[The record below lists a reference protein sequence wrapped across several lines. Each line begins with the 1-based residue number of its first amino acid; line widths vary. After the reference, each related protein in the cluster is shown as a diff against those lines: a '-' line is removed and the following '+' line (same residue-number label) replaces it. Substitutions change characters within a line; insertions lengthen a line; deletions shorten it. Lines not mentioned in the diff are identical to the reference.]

1 MEKTQEQKVLLATS
15 KVADVIGLTVIG
27 LGKTDRDLVLEDSE
41 KRNFLVNLNSGNCY
55 EVILLTPIKTKSSA
69 NIQDLIKEQ
78 LSYE

>member
-15 KVADVIGLTVIG
+15 KVADFIGLTVIV
-27 LGKTDRDLVLEDSE
+27 LCKTDRDLVLEDSG

-55 EVILLTPIKTKSSA
+55 EVILLKPIKTKSSA

-78 LSYE
+78 LLHE